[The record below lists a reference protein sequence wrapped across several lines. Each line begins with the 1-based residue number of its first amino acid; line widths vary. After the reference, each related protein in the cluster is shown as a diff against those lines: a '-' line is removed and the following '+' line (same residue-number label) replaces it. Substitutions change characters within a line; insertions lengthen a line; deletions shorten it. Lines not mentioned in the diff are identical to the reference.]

1 MPAHARRTVRVT
13 TAPSLEPVTLAEVK
27 SWAKVDSTDDDALL
41 QELLTAA
48 RISAEEY
55 TRRSFISQTL
65 RLTLDLSGSGLDSAL
80 GEGVYELPHTELY
93 GGLPRVI
100 ELPKPP
106 AVSITSVTTYNTSG
120 TSAAYAST
128 NYYLNTHGNR
138 LALYDTAVWPSPLR
152 ALGAC
157 EVVYVDSGQ
166 SGPACHRQPR
176 DESKM
181 LDRAARA
188 AFDLIERADGEDPE
202 SVLEQLRVAL
212 GLGRRAS

>member
-157 EVVYVDSGQ
+157 EVVYVAGYGNAAADVPAPIRTAIKMHTAKMYDERLLCDLPDGCRMLLGQ
-166 SGPACHRQPR
+166 YRV
-176 DESKM
+176 M
-181 LDRAARA
+181 
-188 AFDLIERADGEDPE
+188 DGL
-202 SVLEQLRVAL
+202 SAY
-212 GLGRRAS
+212 G